1 MIQTVGVVGSG
12 VMGSDVAL
20 DLACYGYEVVLK
32 DISEDAV
39 RRAKEK
45 IRTDFRLLKMVKPR
59 AKQLALEDVLGR
71 ITFTTSYDGFG
82 RVQFVIENITEDWER
97 KKTVYKELAEVCG
110 IDTYFAVNTS
120 CISITKVGALMP
132 RPDKVIGMHFM
143 NPVPMKELVEVIR
156 GEHTS
161 DESVACGEQFLRS
174 FDKVPVV
181 VNDFPGF
188 VTNRVLMLTINECV
202 WAVQDGVAE
211 PQDVDKIFR
220 LGFGHKMGPLA
231 TCDLIG
237 LDTILNSL
245 LVLYDSY
252 KDPKFRPCPLLVKMV
267 DAGYLGKKSGKGFFD
282 YDKWGG
288 IDNGESRG
296 KGQGSEVRRMG
307 S

>member
-1 MIQTVGVVGSG
+1 MIRTVGVVGAG

-32 DISEDAV
+32 DINEDV
-39 RRAKEK
+39 LHQAKEK
-45 IRTDFRLLKMVKPR
+45 IKTDFRLLKLVKPQ
-59 AKQLALEDVLGR
+59 AKQLTVEDLLSR
-71 ITFTTSYDGFG
+71 ITFTTAYDDFA
-82 RVQFVIENITEDWER
+82 RVQYVIENVTEEWEL
-97 KKTVYKELAEVCG
+97 KKAVFTELSEVCALQT
-110 IDTYFAVNTS
+110 TYAVNTS
-120 CISITKVGALMP
+120 CISITKVGSLMP
-132 RPDKVIGMHFM
+132 KPENVIGMHFM

-161 DESVACGEQFLRS
+161 DETVACGEEFLKS

-202 WAVQDGVAE
+202 WTVQDGVAE
-211 PQDVDKIFR
+211 PKDVDKIFR

-245 LVLYDSY
+245 LVLQDSY

-282 YDKWGG
+282 YSK
-288 IDNGESRG
+288 
-296 KGQGSEVRRMG
+296 
-307 S
+307 

>member
-1 MIQTVGVVGSG
+1 MIRTVGVVGAG

-32 DISEDAV
+32 DINEDV
-39 RRAKEK
+39 LHQAKEK
-45 IRTDFRLLKMVKPR
+45 IKTDFRLLKLVKPQ
-59 AKQLALEDVLGR
+59 AKQLTVEDLLSR
-71 ITFTTSYDGFG
+71 ITFTTAYDDFA
-82 RVQFVIENITEDWER
+82 RVQFVIENVTEEWGL
-97 KKTVYKELAEVCG
+97 KKAVFTELSEVCALQT
-110 IDTYFAVNTS
+110 TYAVNTS
-120 CISITKVGALMP
+120 CISITKVGSLMP
-132 RPDKVIGMHFM
+132 RPENVIGMHFM

-161 DESVACGEQFLRS
+161 DETVACGEEFLKS

-202 WAVQDGVAE
+202 WTVQDGVAE
-211 PQDVDKIFR
+211 PKDVDKIFR
-220 LGFGHKMGPLA
+220 QGFGHKMGPLA

-245 LVLYDSY
+245 LVLQDSY

-282 YDKWGG
+282 YSK
-288 IDNGESRG
+288 
-296 KGQGSEVRRMG
+296 
-307 S
+307 

>member
-1 MIQTVGVVGSG
+1 MIRTVGVVGAG

-32 DISEDAV
+32 DINEDV
-39 RRAKEK
+39 LHQAKEK
-45 IRTDFRLLKMVKPR
+45 IKTDFRLLKLVKPQ
-59 AKQLALEDVLGR
+59 AKQLTVEDLLSR
-71 ITFTTSYDGFG
+71 ITFTTAYDDFA
-82 RVQFVIENITEDWER
+82 RVQFVIENVTEEWEL
-97 KKTVYKELAEVCG
+97 KKAVFTELSEVCALQT
-110 IDTYFAVNTS
+110 TYAVNTS
-120 CISITKVGALMP
+120 CISITKVGSLMP
-132 RPDKVIGMHFM
+132 RPENVIGMHFM

-161 DESVACGEQFLRS
+161 DETVACGEEFLKS

-202 WAVQDGVAE
+202 WTVQDGVAE
-211 PQDVDKIFR
+211 PKDVDKIFR

-245 LVLYDSY
+245 LVLQDSY

-282 YDKWGG
+282 YSK
-288 IDNGESRG
+288 
-296 KGQGSEVRRMG
+296 
-307 S
+307 

>member
-1 MIQTVGVVGSG
+1 MIRTVGVVGAG

-32 DISEDAV
+32 DINEDV
-39 RRAKEK
+39 LHRAKEK
-45 IRTDFRLLKMVKPR
+45 ISTDFRLLKLVKPK
-59 AKQLALEDVLGR
+59 AKQLTVEDVLSR
-71 ITFTTSYDGFG
+71 ITFTTAYDDFR
-82 RVQFVIENITEDWER
+82 RVQFVIENVTEEWEL
-97 KKTVYKELAEVCG
+97 KKAVFTELSKVCG
-110 IDTYFAVNTS
+110 LHTIYAVNTS
-120 CISITKVGALMP
+120 CISITKVGSLMP
-132 RPDKVIGMHFM
+132 RPENVIGMHFM

-161 DESVACGEQFLRS
+161 DETVATGEQFLKS

-181 VNDFPGF
+181 VRDFPGF

-202 WAVQDGVAE
+202 WTVQDGVAE
-211 PQDVDKIFR
+211 PKDVDKIFR

-245 LVLYDSY
+245 LVLQDSY

-282 YDKWGG
+282 YSK
-288 IDNGESRG
+288 
-296 KGQGSEVRRMG
+296 
-307 S
+307 

>member
-1 MIQTVGVVGSG
+1 MIRTVGVVGAG

-32 DISEDAV
+32 DISEDILHG
-39 RRAKEK
+39 AKEK
-45 IRTDFRLLKMVKPR
+45 IKTDFRLLKLVKPQ
-59 AKQLALEDVLGR
+59 AKQLTVEDVLSR
-71 ITFTTSYDGFG
+71 ITFTTAYDDFA
-82 RVQFVIENITEDWER
+82 RVQFVIENVTEEWEL
-97 KKTVYKELAEVCG
+97 KKTVFTELSGVCG
-110 IDTYFAVNTS
+110 LETLYAVNTS
-120 CISITKVGALMP
+120 CISITKVGSLMP
-132 RPDKVIGMHFM
+132 RPENVIGMHFM

-161 DESVACGEQFLRS
+161 DETVAAGEQFLKS

-202 WAVQDGVAE
+202 WTVQDGVAE
-211 PQDVDKIFR
+211 PKDVDKIFR

-245 LVLYDSY
+245 LVLQDSY

-282 YDKWGG
+282 YSK
-288 IDNGESRG
+288 
-296 KGQGSEVRRMG
+296 
-307 S
+307 

>member
-1 MIQTVGVVGSG
+1 MIRTVGVVGAG

-32 DISEDAV
+32 DINEDV
-39 RRAKEK
+39 LHQAKEK
-45 IRTDFRLLKMVKPR
+45 IKTDFRLLKLVKPQ
-59 AKQLALEDVLGR
+59 AKQLTVEDLLSR
-71 ITFTTSYDGFG
+71 ITFTTAYDDFA
-82 RVQFVIENITEDWER
+82 RVQFVIENVTEEWGL
-97 KKTVYKELAEVCG
+97 KKAVFTELSEVCALQT
-110 IDTYFAVNTS
+110 TYAVNTS
-120 CISITKVGALMP
+120 CISITKVGSLMP
-132 RPDKVIGMHFM
+132 RPENVIGMHFM

-161 DESVACGEQFLRS
+161 DETVACGEEFLKS

-202 WAVQDGVAE
+202 WTVQDGVAE
-211 PQDVDKIFR
+211 PKDVDKIFR

-245 LVLYDSY
+245 LVLQDSY

-282 YDKWGG
+282 YSK
-288 IDNGESRG
+288 
-296 KGQGSEVRRMG
+296 
-307 S
+307 

>member
-1 MIQTVGVVGSG
+1 MIRTVGVVGAG

-32 DISEDAV
+32 DISEEV
-39 RRAKEK
+39 LHQAKEK
-45 IRTDFRLLKMVKPR
+45 IKTDFRLLKLVKPQ
-59 AKQLALEDVLGR
+59 AKQHTVEDLLSR
-71 ITFTTSYDGFG
+71 ITFTRAYDDFA
-82 RVQFVIENITEDWER
+82 RVQFVIENVTEEWEL
-97 KKTVYKELAEVCG
+97 KKTVFTELSEVCALQT
-110 IDTYFAVNTS
+110 TYAVNTS
-120 CISITKVGALMP
+120 CISITKVGSLMP
-132 RPDKVIGMHFM
+132 RPENVIGMHFM

-161 DESVACGEQFLRS
+161 DETVACGEEFLKS

-202 WAVQDGVAE
+202 WTVQDGVAE
-211 PQDVDKIFR
+211 PKDVDKIFR

-245 LVLYDSY
+245 LVLQDSY

-282 YDKWGG
+282 YSK
-288 IDNGESRG
+288 
-296 KGQGSEVRRMG
+296 
-307 S
+307 